1 VIKSILL
8 NKRILIPALS
18 LAAILVI
25 VKIVE
30 FSFFRYKFS
39 LEVYLGVIASLFLII
54 GVYFGSKMGK
64 KREIQKSGGTL
75 YNTANS
81 ETINPAIET
90 DLSSRELEVL
100 LNISHGLSNK
110 EIADKLFVSLNT
122 IKTHTANIYSKLGV
136 KSRTQAISRAKSLNL
151 IQ

>member
-1 VIKSILL
+1 VIKSIFL
-8 NKRILIPALS
+8 NKKILISAIS
-18 LAAILVI
+18 LAALLMI
-25 VKIVE
+25 VKAVE
-30 FSFFRYKFS
+30 FSFFQYKFS
-39 LEVYLGVIASLFLII
+39 FDVYLGIISVLFLAVGI
-54 GVYFGSKMGK
+54 YFGSKMGK
-64 KREIQKSGGTL
+64 KQKTASTL
-75 YNTANS
+75 YNNVNNGAINS
-81 ETINPAIET
+81 EIET

-122 IKTHTANIYSKLGV
+122 IKTHTGNIYSKLGV

>member
-1 VIKSILL
+1 M
-8 NKRILIPALS
+8 
-18 LAAILVI
+18 
-25 VKIVE
+25 
-30 FSFFRYKFS
+30 
-39 LEVYLGVIASLFLII
+39 EVYLGVIASLFLII